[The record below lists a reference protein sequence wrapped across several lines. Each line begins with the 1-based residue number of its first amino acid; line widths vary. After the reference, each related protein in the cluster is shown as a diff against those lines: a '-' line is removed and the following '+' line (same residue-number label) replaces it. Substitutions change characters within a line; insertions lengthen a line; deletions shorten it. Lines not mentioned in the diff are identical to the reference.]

1 MASYATFFLC
11 EPARLEGGFPG
22 WKPPLPVPATRTS
35 INPFTGEEM
44 TVTSRVPEWSD
55 ADVVAVP
62 EYGVVNIQ
70 GDYQTYL
77 EQRIPPFVA
86 SLPHW
91 CAKNIT
97 SVELAPLVTAVCQR
111 NVEELEI
118 PLYAH
123 PSIAAG
129 IERFPEDFASKLAS
143 AGQSGLEGLAKQWA
157 AAMSTPELTHSVSG
171 VRLQDDWSIDDAFE
185 LLQPIQQLATR
196 AGQAENLLLLTEA

>member
-1 MASYATFFLC
+1 MASYSTFFLC
-11 EPARLEGGFPG
+11 EPSRLEGGFPG
-22 WKPPLPVPATRTS
+22 WKLPLPIPATRTS

-44 TVTSRVPEWSD
+44 TITSRTPEWSD
-55 ADVVAVP
+55 ANVVVP

-70 GDYQTYL
+70 GDYQAYL

-97 SVELAPLVTAVCQR
+97 SVELTPLVSAVCQR

-129 IERFPEDFASKLAS
+129 IEQFPADFASKLAS
-143 AGQSGLEGLAKQWA
+143 VNESGLAAIAKQWA
-157 AAMSTPELTHSVSG
+157 AAMSTPEFTHSVSG
-171 VRLQDDWSIDDAFE
+171 VRLQDDWSFDGAFG
-185 LLQPIQQLATR
+185 LLQPIHQLAKRVDQT
-196 AGQAENLLLLTEA
+196 ESLYLLTEA